1 MIDFQN
7 AEYLK
12 LRRVKDDD
20 YSSIIDKI
28 LINGEEIISCYKTV
42 RDGVVFTNRRVLAV
56 NHQGITGKKVDITSL
71 PYSKIQVYSIETSGV
86 VDIDSELILWYSH
99 IGQIRFEF
107 LVGSNIAEICHTISD
122 FIL

>member
-1 MIDFQN
+1 MIDFTN

-20 YSSIIDKI
+20 YSKIVDDI
-28 LINGEEIISCYKTV
+28 LIPGEEILSCYRTV
-42 RDGVVFTNRRVLAV
+42 RDGVVFTNRRALTL
-56 NHQGITGKKVDITSL
+56 NHQGITGKKVDVTSL
-71 PYSKIQVYSIETSGV
+71 PYSKIQLYSIETSGV
-86 VDIDSELILWYSH
+86 VDIDSELIFWYSH

-107 LVGSNIAEICHTISD
+107 LVGSNIAEICRSISE